1 MTDAATATDALPAVA
16 ALDCAG
22 LRKSFGDVA
31 AVRDVSL
38 DVRPG
43 EILALLGP
51 SGCGKTTTLRLIAGF
66 ERADAGVVRIGG
78 HSVVGERLSLPPEA
92 RRVGMVFQDYAL
104 FPHLTVGANVQYGLD
119 TPRQAPRD
127 AASGLRA
134 TLTRLTRRYVPF
146 APAPADARVRE
157 ALALVSL
164 AEMADRYPHEL
175 SGGEAQRVA
184 LARAL
189 APRPDLI
196 LLDEPFSNLDT
207 RLRAAVRA
215 EVRAILKRAGAAAVF
230 VTHDQEEA
238 FSLADRVAVMW
249 EGRVA
254 QVGTPSEI
262 YRRPATRAVAAFV
275 GDADFLPGRLAGGV
289 VTTELGGVATIGA
302 GHVRRG
308 RAGGRRGSDAAAR
321 DAAGGR
327 GDGLRRARGRRG
339 LGQRRG
345 HRAHLLRARSGDRAA
360 PRQRRARARP
370 PRLRRDPRRGRYGAA
385 AGRGAGRR
393 LPGSTAGRGAPGGA
407 RLRPSRRAGC
417 TGAAL
422 AAYPA
427 PRSHDPDARAQ
438 GLESPDGCPQTSTT
452 SSRTS

>member
-1 MTDAATATDALPAVA
+1 MTDAATRPDALPAVA

-22 LRKSFGDVA
+22 LRKAFGDVA

-78 HSVVGERLSLPPEA
+78 HAVVGERLSLPPEA

-119 TPRQAPRD
+119 APRQAPRD
-127 AASGLRA
+127 APSGLRA
-134 TLTRLTRRYVPF
+134 TLARLTRRYVPF
-146 APAPADARVRE
+146 APAPADPRVRE

-164 AEMADRYPHEL
+164 TEMADRYPHEL

-289 VTTELGGVATIGA
+289 VTTELGGVATVGEGGEGGVVEAMLRPETVQVGA
-302 GHVRRG
+302 TTASAAPGDDEGWVSAVVTEHTYYGHDQVIALRLASGARVHARLDFDATHAVGDTVRLRV
-308 RAGGRRGSDAAAR
+308 AGPVVVFPAAPPADAHPAAR
-321 DAAGGR
+321 G
-327 GDGLRRARGRRG
+327 
-339 LGQRRG
+339 
-345 HRAHLLRARSGDRAA
+345 
-360 PRQRRARARP
+360 
-370 PRLRRDPRRGRYGAA
+370 
-385 AGRGAGRR
+385 
-393 LPGSTAGRGAPGGA
+393 
-407 RLRPSRRAGC
+407 
-417 TGAAL
+417 
-422 AAYPA
+422 
-427 PRSHDPDARAQ
+427 
-438 GLESPDGCPQTSTT
+438 
-452 SSRTS
+452 